1 MKTMKSIRVVVC
13 VCTQCIM
20 NGAMDIIE
28 AVESLKKLKYE
39 MRHGVKIEVETQV
52 CHTEHDHS
60 QVCPVVFVDGQQIE
74 KATNEE
80 VMTRILSIVRK

>member
-28 AVESLKKLKYE
+28 SVESLKKLKYE
-39 MRHGVKIEVETQV
+39 MRHGVKIQVET
-52 CHTEHDHS
+52 